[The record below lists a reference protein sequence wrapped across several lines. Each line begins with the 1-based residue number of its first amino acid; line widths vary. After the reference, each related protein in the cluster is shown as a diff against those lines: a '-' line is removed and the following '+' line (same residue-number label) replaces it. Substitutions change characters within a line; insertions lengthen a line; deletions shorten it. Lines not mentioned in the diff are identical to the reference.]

1 MKAIDFISGTVMEY
15 IPQFNK
21 KNLIL
26 KYDITLNYQKT
37 KRYLEKVAHQITLKK
52 FCSNFVLKLRQ

>member
-15 IPQFNK
+15 IPQLTK
-21 KNLIL
+21 ENLML
-26 KYDITLNYQKT
+26 KYDITLNYQKK
-37 KRYLEKVAHQITLKK
+37 KRYLEKVTHQMALKK